1 LEATTFPGL
10 RVTHSIFDR
19 GPMLR
24 MPDIGDVRMSDETS
38 IGPNAVS
45 GSDEAS
51 DPDGDGGKELDP
63 VEMDELPT

>member
-1 LEATTFPGL
+1 VVEATTFPGL

-24 MPDIGDVRMSDETS
+24 MPDIGGARMSDETS

-51 DPDGDGGKELDP
+51 DPDGDGGKDPDEL
-63 VEMDELPT
+63 DELPT

>member
-1 LEATTFPGL
+1 MTQ
-10 RVTHSIFDR
+10 SIFVR

-45 GSDEAS
+45 GSDETS
-51 DPDGDGGKELDP
+51 DPEGDGGKDPDEL
-63 VEMDELPT
+63 DELPT